1 MCVKNRHLDVARV
14 CLENMDNARAVRAL
28 REAETEPKLEAG
40 SGGTGPA
47 AGHAGKKT
55 NQAVGD
61 HSI

>member
-1 MCVKNRHLDVARV
+1 
-14 CLENMDNARAVRAL
+14 MDNARAVRAL